1 MLNEVNY
8 LSEKVLMAEKCW
20 HTLVTRIT
28 SRDYRCL
35 HLTVVKEPKPLVQ
48 QSYKMKNA
56 NSVDELGNEFFPN
69 FKYPGENADWPHFAL

>member
-1 MLNEVNY
+1 MSVSGLYYIRLLADVLETSCMLNEVNY

-48 QSYKMKNA
+48 
-56 NSVDELGNEFFPN
+56 
-69 FKYPGENADWPHFAL
+69 